1 LRKVGA
7 FSNQSGDSLGTALAG
22 TSGELSTIACPFCG
36 AGCSVALVDGE
47 AFPLLGDPSARGALC
62 QRGWSAGELLFSPL
76 RLVGARLRERGGT
89 AVAVSVDVAL
99 ERSAA
104 RLADIRGRH
113 GGASIGILASAR
125 LTLEELRL
133 LGDLARTIGTPHLDS
148 MQRLGCVPEP
158 SRGLDA
164 IDGAS
169 RLTVVATDL
178 AVRHPQAYRRVLE
191 ALERDV
197 PVRWV
202 GSQETALARLATE
215 RIHCLPGREVETA
228 AQAVRDDELVLWS
241 SEPAL
246 HGQGGPALRRF
257 GGSRVVR
264 LGDYVNQRALLAAG
278 AFPGADGWSAYEM
291 LLRAAA
297 GELKALLI
305 FADDPFEFFPD
316 LAARAF
322 AALEFVLVGDAVAT
336 RTTEAADAVLPGALL
351 AEKTGTLVA
360 ADDSRRMLE
369 AAHSPPA
376 GISEGDVALRLVTL
390 LGGEAGGART
400 PAFALGPDGPAADEP
415 TSAFPFVAA
424 LDASTLWCGHALVQ
438 ATITARREAWGPR
451 ADFPDGWVSLCAADA
466 KALGVRSGWTV
477 RVESDGG
484 AVQLAV
490 RIDGRTAEGTVG
502 IPMSCWERAG
512 TVLGALALDPCLRIP
527 VFRPRPVRLSRT

>member
-1 LRKVGA
+1 
-7 FSNQSGDSLGTALAG
+7 LGSALAG
-22 TSGELSTIACPFCG
+22 TFGEVNTTACPFCG

-47 AFPLLGDPSARGALC
+47 AFPLRGDPIARGALC

-89 AVAVSVDVAL
+89 ATAVSADVAL

-104 RLADIRGRH
+104 RLAEIRGRH

-133 LGDLARTIGTPHLDS
+133 LGDLGRVIGTPHIDS
-148 MQRLGCVPEP
+148 LQRLGCVPEP

-164 IDGAS
+164 IEGAS
-169 RLTVVATDL
+169 RLMVVATDL

-202 GSQETALARLATE
+202 GSQETALGALATE
-215 RIHCLPGREVETA
+215 RIRCLPGREAETA
-228 AQAVRDDELVLWS
+228 ARAVRDDELVLCS

-257 GGSRVVR
+257 GGPGVVR

-278 AFPGADGWSAYEM
+278 AFPAADGWSAYEM

-297 GELKALLI
+297 GELKALVI
-305 FADDPFEFFPD
+305 FADDPFEFFPE

-322 AALEFVLVGDAVAT
+322 AAVEFVLVADAVAT
-336 RTTEAADAVLPGALL
+336 RTTEAADAILPGALL
-351 AEKTGTLVA
+351 AEKSGTIIA
-360 ADDSRRMLE
+360 ADDAPRKL
-369 AAHSPPA
+369 AAAYALPS
-376 GISEGDVALRLVTL
+376 GLSEGECARRLLTL

-400 PAFALGPDGPAADEP
+400 PAFVRGPDGPRAWADLH
-415 TSAFPFVAA
+415 AFPF
-424 LDASTLWCGHALVQ
+424 SQ
-438 ATITARREAWGPR
+438 
-451 ADFPDGWVSLCAADA
+451 
-466 KALGVRSGWTV
+466 
-477 RVESDGG
+477 
-484 AVQLAV
+484 
-490 RIDGRTAEGTVG
+490 
-502 IPMSCWERAG
+502 
-512 TVLGALALDPCLRIP
+512 
-527 VFRPRPVRLSRT
+527 